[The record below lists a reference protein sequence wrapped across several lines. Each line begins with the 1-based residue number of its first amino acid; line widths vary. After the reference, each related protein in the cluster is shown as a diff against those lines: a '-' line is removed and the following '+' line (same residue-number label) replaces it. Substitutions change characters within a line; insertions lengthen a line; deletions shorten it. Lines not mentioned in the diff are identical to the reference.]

1 MSIEVQGKITE
12 DGTGMY
18 HMEMAQWQQAITGG
32 PGKDEEGGVACLEML
47 LFINNPSLLCSLSGI
62 EMTGTGSC
70 GITSIMSK
78 ISFDLLDSQYRPGIP
93 LFGKVGNFWDPGQQM
108 T

>member
-1 MSIEVQGKITE
+1 MSIEVHGKITE

-18 HMEMAQWQQAITGG
+18 HIEMAKWWQSMAGG
-32 PGKDEEGGVACLEML
+32 PGRDEESRDTCLEML
-47 LFINNPSLLCSLSGI
+47 PFINNSFLLCSLSGI

-70 GITSIMSK
+70 GITSVMSK

-93 LFGKVGNFWDPGQQM
+93 LFGRVGNF
-108 T
+108 